1 MSEFFSNY
9 YLEFSYCS
17 FTSLNVNIEK
27 RAEREREREREYIEG
42 PPHHRG
48 AHEPVMRYVN

>member
-27 RAEREREREREYIEG
+27 RAERERERERLCFSSKNLEQIIIAMKG
-42 PPHHRG
+42 CDI
-48 AHEPVMRYVN
+48 

>member
-17 FTSLNVNIEK
+17 FTSLNVNIGK
-27 RAEREREREREYIEG
+27 RAERERERENIYFSSKNLEQIIITMKG
-42 PPHHRG
+42 CDI
-48 AHEPVMRYVN
+48 